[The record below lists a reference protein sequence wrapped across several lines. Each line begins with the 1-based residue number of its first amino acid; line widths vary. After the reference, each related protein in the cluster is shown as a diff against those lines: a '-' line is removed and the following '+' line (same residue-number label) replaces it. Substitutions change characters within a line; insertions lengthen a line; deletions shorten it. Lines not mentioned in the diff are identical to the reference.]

1 MNFDENTHIERF
13 YGKKIK
19 LKNLTIYPY
28 YEIKILKLTKILN
41 TKIDILALII
51 ESNKQDTEYSIHYLN
66 KKAKKYEKEIINKFK
81 LEQLW
86 RQWNILFTS

>member
-66 KKAKKYEKEIINKFK
+66 KNAKKYEKEIINKFK
-81 LEQLW
+81 LEQL
-86 RQWNILFTS
+86 